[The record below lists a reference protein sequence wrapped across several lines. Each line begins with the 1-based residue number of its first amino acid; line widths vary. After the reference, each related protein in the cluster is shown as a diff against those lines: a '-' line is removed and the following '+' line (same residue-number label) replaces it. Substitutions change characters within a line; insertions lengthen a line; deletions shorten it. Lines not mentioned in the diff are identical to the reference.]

1 MKGLL
6 AERVAVALMTLSLAV
21 GAALGYATVR
31 SYTSSDVPLAAGAH
45 GQVEAAQSTPGAGDQ
60 GASQAGGAGTATGAG
75 GTNGASGGRAS
86 ASQAAS
92 GVSKDTIKVGGFF
105 DMTGPVDSSVERDTV
120 KAYLS
125 KVNDGGGVNGR
136 RFQFVDCD
144 SKYDV
149 AAAHAC
155 ATQLIQANVLAVVG
169 WTAPQGEDGE
179 VPDFSHAGIPMI
191 GGLGTPNEFKYALSY
206 PVSTSFVHYGDGLAK
221 EAALLGIKR
230 PAIVVITDIGW
241 VAPVEKKLLDD
252 LLASGIQYA
261 DVEEASSTAPNYDQ
275 YMLGAAHGAGNNPKC
290 GGCQPSKPCSVSE
303 GSSCPDAVIAALDPY
318 SYLKLMQA
326 MQRANFKPPKGLL
339 APGLDKG
346 VFQDAYRST
355 GVLQGAN
362 SLVPFLSP
370 YVYAGNST
378 VADYTSTVQHYY
390 PAQVK
395 NLDIYTQIAWT
406 AAMVFVEAVKR
417 AGTDLTRAS
426 LLQALNSIQN
436 FDTGWSRPLSY
447 APGLHDPNRCFRY
460 MAYQDAWRNTSDWN
474 CV

>member
-1 MKGLL
+1 LKGLL
-6 AERVAVALMTLSLAV
+6 AERVAVALMTLSLTV

-31 SYTSSDVPLAAGAH
+31 SYTSSGTPLVVGAH
-45 GQVEAAQSTPGAGDQ
+45 GQVEAAQSTPGDQ
-60 GASQAGGAGTATGAG
+60 ASSSNGGAT
-75 GTNGASGGRAS
+75 SGGSATSTGGSARAS

-92 GVSKDTIKVGGFF
+92 GVSKDAIKVGGFF

-125 KVNDGGGVNGR
+125 KVNDAGGVNGR
-136 RFQFVDCD
+136 RFQYVDCD

-179 VPDFSHAGIPMI
+179 VPDFNQAGIPII
-191 GGLGTPNEFKYALSY
+191 GGLGTPKEFQYPLSY
-206 PVSTSFVHYGDGLAK
+206 PVSASFVHYGDGLAA

-230 PAIVVITDIGW
+230 PSIVVITDIGW

-252 LLASGIQYA
+252 LLAHGIQYA
-261 DVEEASSTAPNYDQ
+261 DVEEAASTAPNYDQ

-303 GSSCPDAVIAALDPY
+303 GSGCPDATIAALDPY

-339 APGLDKG
+339 AAGLDKG
-346 VFQDAYRST
+346 VFQDAYRNT
-355 GVLQGAN
+355 GLLQGAH
-362 SLVPFLSP
+362 SLVPFMSP
-370 YVYAGNST
+370 YVYGSNPT
-378 VADYTSTVQHYY
+378 VADYMGTVQHYY

-417 AGTDLTRAS
+417 AGPDLTRAT

-447 APGLHDPNRCFRY
+447 GPGVHDPNRCFRY
-460 MAYQDAWRNTSDWN
+460 MAYQDGWRNTSDWT